1 MTYLKSW
8 ITFGEKMK
16 IGNCEEVYY
25 WEDAI
30 YPGYT
35 DDICLLLRKIDKDT
49 FSLSLG
55 TPRRLGEI
63 GDIQVEDDEDD
74 YIDEIDGEY
83 VRGQLGEYYIGYDY
97 NSFPDPDVENQV
109 TFNKFDDAK
118 INLWLKK
125 NKARFLL
132 EDIEPGIMTIL
143 TNSY

>member
-30 YPGYT
+30 SPGYT
-35 DDICLLLRKIDKDT
+35 DDICLLLRKIDENT
-49 FSLSLG
+49 FSLSLA
-55 TPRRLGEI
+55 TPRRLGLI
-63 GDIQVEDDEDD
+63 GEDYEEDYDDEED
-74 YIDEIDGEY
+74 YVDEINGEEIKME
-83 VRGQLGEYYIGYDY
+83 LGEYYIGNDF
-97 NSFPDPDVENQV
+97 NSYPDRDIENQV

-125 NKARFLL
+125 NKTRFLL
-132 EDIEPGIMTIL
+132 EDKEPGVITTL
-143 TNSY
+143 NR

>member
-8 ITFGEKMK
+8 ITLGEKMK
-16 IGNCEEVYY
+16 IGEYEEVYY
-25 WEDAI
+25 WEE
-30 YPGYT
+30 YFRPGST

-63 GDIQVEDDEDD
+63 GDIQEEDDEDD

-83 VRGQLGEYYIGYDY
+83 VRKQLGEYYIGYDY
-97 NSFPDPDVENQV
+97 NSFPDPDVENEV

-125 NKARFLL
+125 NKTRFLL
-132 EDIEPGIMTIL
+132 EDIEPGIMTIF
-143 TNSY
+143 TNSH